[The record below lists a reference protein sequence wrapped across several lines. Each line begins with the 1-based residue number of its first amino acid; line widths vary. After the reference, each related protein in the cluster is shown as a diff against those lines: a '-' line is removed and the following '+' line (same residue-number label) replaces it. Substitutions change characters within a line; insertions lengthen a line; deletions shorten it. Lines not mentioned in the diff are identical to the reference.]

1 MICEAERLRG
11 RALYPRILKRVRNL
25 IRERRYVVTVHALDE
40 MDDDGLTIFDV
51 ERVILTGEI
60 TERQKDSK
68 SREWKYLVRG
78 KTIEDLDAGVVMKIG
93 PTDKL
98 IVITVYV
105 DEL

>member
-1 MICEAERLRG
+1 M
-11 RALYPRILKRVRNL
+11 YPRTLKRIRNL
-25 IRERRYVVTVHALDE
+25 TREGRYVVTVHALDE

-68 SREWKYLVRG
+68 TREWKYLVRG
-78 KTIEDLDAGVVMKIG
+78 KTIEDFDAGVVLKIG

>member
-1 MICEAERLRG
+1 M
-11 RALYPRILKRVRNL
+11 YPWILKRVPNL

-40 MDDDGLTIFDV
+40 MDDDGLTIFHV
-51 ERVILTGEI
+51 KRVILTGEI
-60 TERQKDSK
+60 TERQRDSK

>member
-1 MICEAERLRG
+1 LH
-11 RALYPRILKRVRNL
+11 PRILKRIQNL

-60 TERQKDSK
+60 TERQRDSK
-68 SREWKYLVRG
+68 AQEWKYLVRG
-78 KTIEDLDAGVVMKIG
+78 KTIEDLDAEVVLKIG
-93 PTDKL
+93 PTEKL
-98 IVITVYV
+98 VVITVYV

>member
-1 MICEAERLRG
+1 M
-11 RALYPRILKRVRNL
+11 YPWILKRVPNL

-40 MDDDGLTIFDV
+40 MDDDGLTIFHV
-51 ERVILTGEI
+51 KRVILTGEI
-60 TERQKDSK
+60 AERQRDSK

-93 PTDKL
+93 PSDKL
-98 IVITVYV
+98 IIITVYV